1 MNAGPVLLF
10 GSAGSI
16 QKTWPV
22 IQGAEVELQRKP
34 VFSQGTK
41 SPLPRGVTITQWYAG
56 RIAVLERRLKLVSDR
71 RLNLGSESVLAG
83 LYLGVAITCMYTLVA
98 MGLIIVFL

>member
-1 MNAGPVLLF
+1 MRGLFFCSGPRAQSKRL
-10 GSAGSI
+10 GP
-16 QKTWPV
+16 W

>member
-1 MNAGPVLLF
+1 M
-10 GSAGSI
+10 
-16 QKTWPV
+16 
-22 IQGAEVELQRKP
+22 
-34 VFSQGTK
+34 
-41 SPLPRGVTITQWYAG
+41 
-56 RIAVLERRLKLVSDR
+56 LERRLKLVSDR